1 VNYSSRVFLNKK
13 VGMAA
18 MQLTFEAS
26 PTYVDSCFV
35 LSDCG
40 KQVNID
46 LSSHSARVFGE
57 RQAKLNTIIQELV
70 KLEEQMALYRASPE
84 FKKAFK

>member
-1 VNYSSRVFLNKK
+1 VFLNKK

-26 PTYVDSCFV
+26 SNYVDSSFV

-40 KQVNID
+40 KQVTID
-46 LSSHSARVFGE
+46 FSSHSAKVFGE
-57 RQAKLNTIIQELV
+57 RQAKLNTIIQELLQ
-70 KLEEQMALYRASPE
+70 LENQMTEYRASPE

>member
-1 VNYSSRVFLNKK
+1 VFLNKK

-26 PTYVDSCFV
+26 PNYVDSFFV

-40 KQVNID
+40 KQVTID

-57 RQAKLNTIIQELV
+57 RQAKLNTIIQ
-70 KLEEQMALYRASPE
+70 KLLQLENQITEYRASPE

>member
-1 VNYSSRVFLNKK
+1 
-13 VGMAA
+13 
-18 MQLTFEAS
+18 
-26 PTYVDSCFV
+26 

-84 FKKAFK
+84 FKKAFQ